1 MDNSTDDTKDLE
13 SYGVWVK
20 HSGDKEVNSI
30 PVSENDI
37 AETDNLDLPDFDDT
51 DFSDMF
57 KEELPGTDANQSSD
71 IPEIFDESDTALST
85 DELANLTNSE
95 DFKIDDLKADDFEDI
110 SISDNFDFNEPME
123 EIPAESDLETV
134 KADDFSEPDTDV
146 TEDFT
151 TETAPV
157 ADDTEI
163 SESKAETFE
172 IPETAPAPETSSS
185 DLADFNLDDI
195 PDGEINLDD
204 FMDGG
209 FSDESVAAGN
219 NGFASDAPVSIPSAS
234 GDSEDIS
241 LDDFLGE
248 GFSDA
253 PVAVEQPKEDVIV
266 DEPPIEMDLNFDDS
280 VDDIQTEENVSIDSD
295 YDIDE
300 NDYSEPS
307 EEINFEEVSEPA
319 TSELNATEDIS
330 LDDFTAPSE
339 STIETESVDL
349 SDFGIEEDAEETPV
363 TQNVEDA
370 KKKEDKVDFD
380 LFVGDS
386 NAATAPVVNE
396 IKTDSSNE
404 AVEESENQN
413 ETPVTENISANSE
426 NANITNTLL
435 QQIFAEITSIK
446 NDVSQLKSDYEEF
459 KTSTLNAEKTLSEE
473 IKPEDE
479 KSEEDNGFFAA
490 DDGDDTIALS
500 FDELDNIMNTA
511 EINAETSE
519 PATEE
524 IAEESPALEETA
536 STEEADLTDNFVS
549 PESSDYSD
557 LPEEISIPIHN
568 EASEEITEEPVIE
581 EVSELSADEPTIE
594 DITEVSTEEPVI
606 EDITEVSTD
615 EPVLEDITEVSTEE
629 PVIEEVS
636 EVSTEEPVIEDISE
650 VSTDEPA
657 VEDITE
663 VSTDEPVIED
673 ISEVSTAEPA
683 VEDISEV
690 STEEPVIEE
699 VSEVSTEEPVI
710 EDISEVSTD
719 EPVIEDISEVST
731 DEPVIEEVSE
741 ISTDEPVIEDITEV
755 PTEEPV
761 IEDISEVSTDE
772 PVIEDITEV
781 STDEPVIEDISEVST
796 DEPVIE
802 DISEVSTDEPVI
814 EDITEV
820 PTEEPVIEEVS
831 EVSTEEPVIEDISEI
846 STEEPAV
853 EDITEVSTEEPVIE
867 EVSEE
872 IAEEPA
878 VDDSIFVESEE
889 NKTDPLVSEN
899 TDFSFDDIENTLASV
914 DDITTVQSD
923 ESSGIVSESFDDVD
937 ELSDVLDSN
946 IDTAAEN
953 VPVETVENSEPV
965 IEETA
970 VPESEVNTEPADFGD
985 IDDLNN
991 DITESNID
999 YLTAKDE
1006 ESDKDNNADL
1016 KKDIKSVLLY
1026 MDQLLEN
1033 LPEDKIIEF
1042 ANSEEFVTYKKLFS
1056 ELGLS

>member
-71 IPEIFDESDTALST
+71 IPEIFDEPDTALST
-85 DELANLTNSE
+85 DELANLTNSD

-123 EIPAESDLETV
+123 EIPAESDLETL

-151 TETAPV
+151 TETETAPV
-157 ADDTEI
+157 ADDAEI

-172 IPETAPAPETSSS
+172 IPETAPAVETSSS
-185 DLADFNLDDI
+185 DLADFSLDDI

-219 NGFASDAPVSIPSAS
+219 NGFASDAPVSISSAG

-280 VDDIQTEENVSIDSD
+280 VEDIQTEENVSIDSD

-319 TSELNATEDIS
+319 SSELNTTEDIS

-404 AVEESENQN
+404 TVEESENQN

-524 IAEESPALEETA
+524 LAEETPALEET
-536 STEEADLTDNFVS
+536 DLSDNFVS
-549 PESSDYSD
+549 PEASDYSD

-568 EASEEITEEPVIE
+568 EVSEEITEEPVIE
-581 EVSELSADEPTIE
+581 EVSEITTEEPTLEDISEISADEPTIE
-594 DITEVSTEEPVI
+594 EVSEVTTDEPVIEDISEVPADEPVI

-615 EPVLEDITEVSTEE
+615 EPVIEEVSEVPADEPTIEEVSEITTEE

-636 EVSTEEPVIEDISE
+636 EV
-650 VSTDEPA
+650 
-657 VEDITE
+657 
-663 VSTDEPVIED
+663 
-673 ISEVSTAEPA
+673 TA
-683 VEDISEV
+683 D
-690 STEEPVIEE
+690 
-699 VSEVSTEEPVI
+699 EPVI

-719 EPVIEDISEVST
+719 EPVIEDITEISTEEPVIEDITEVSTDEPVIEEISEVTADEPTIEEVSEITSEEPVIEDISEVST
-731 DEPVIEEVSE
+731 DEPVIEEV
-741 ISTDEPVIEDITEV
+741 
-755 PTEEPV
+755 
-761 IEDISEVSTDE
+761 SEVSTDE

-781 STDEPVIEDISEVST
+781 STDEPVIE
-796 DEPVIE
+796 
-802 DISEVSTDEPVI
+802 
-814 EDITEV
+814 
-820 PTEEPVIEEVS
+820 
-831 EVSTEEPVIEDISEI
+831 
-846 STEEPAV
+846 
-853 EDITEVSTEEPVIE
+853 

-878 VDDSIFVESEE
+878 VDESIFVESEE
-889 NKTDPLVSEN
+889 NKTAPLVSEN

-953 VPVETVENSEPV
+953 VSVETVENSEPV

-985 IDDLNN
+985 IDELNN

-1056 ELGLS
+1056 KLGLS

>member
-85 DELANLTNSE
+85 DELANLTNSD

-172 IPETAPAPETSSS
+172 IPETATETSSS

-219 NGFASDAPVSIPSAS
+219 NGFASDAPVSIPSAG

-253 PVAVEQPKEDVIV
+253 PVAVEQPKEDIIV

-413 ETPVTENISANSE
+413 ETPVTENISTNSE

-536 STEEADLTDNFVS
+536 STEEDLTDNFVS

-568 EASEEITEEPVIE
+568 EASEEPVIE

-606 EDITEVSTD
+606 EEV
-615 EPVLEDITEVSTEE
+615 
-629 PVIEEVS
+629 
-636 EVSTEEPVIEDISE
+636 
-650 VSTDEPA
+650 
-657 VEDITE
+657 
-663 VSTDEPVIED
+663 
-673 ISEVSTAEPA
+673 
-683 VEDISEV
+683 
-690 STEEPVIEE
+690 
-699 VSEVSTEEPVI
+699 
-710 EDISEVSTD
+710 SEVSTD
-719 EPVIEDISEVST
+719 EPVIEDISEITTDEPVIEDITEVST
-731 DEPVIEEVSE
+731 EEPVIEEVSE

-755 PTEEPV
+755 PA
-761 IEDISEVSTDE
+761 
-772 PVIEDITEV
+772 
-781 STDEPVIEDISEVST
+781 DEPVIEDISEVST

-802 DISEVSTDEPVI
+802 DIADITTDEPVIEDISEIATEEPVIEDISEVSTDEPVIEELSESTTDKPVIEGITEVSTDEPVI

-853 EDITEVSTEEPVIE
+853 EDITEVSTDEPVIE

>member
-1 MDNSTDDTKDLE
+1 
-13 SYGVWVK
+13 
-20 HSGDKEVNSI
+20 
-30 PVSENDI
+30 
-37 AETDNLDLPDFDDT
+37 LPDFDDT

-71 IPEIFDESDTALST
+71 IPEIFDEPDTALST
-85 DELANLTNSE
+85 DELANLTNSD

-123 EIPAESDLETV
+123 EIPAESDLETL

-151 TETAPV
+151 TETETAPV
-157 ADDTEI
+157 ADDAEI

-172 IPETAPAPETSSS
+172 IPETAPAVETSSS
-185 DLADFNLDDI
+185 DLADFSLDDI

-219 NGFASDAPVSIPSAS
+219 NGFASDAPVSISSAG

-280 VDDIQTEENVSIDSD
+280 VEDIQTEENVSIDSD

-319 TSELNATEDIS
+319 SSELNTTEDIS

-404 AVEESENQN
+404 TVEESENQN

-524 IAEESPALEETA
+524 LAEETPALEET
-536 STEEADLTDNFVS
+536 DLSDNFVS
-549 PESSDYSD
+549 PEASDYSD

-568 EASEEITEEPVIE
+568 EVSEEITEEPVIE
-581 EVSELSADEPTIE
+581 EVSEITTEEPTLEDISEISADEPTIE
-594 DITEVSTEEPVI
+594 EVSEVTTDEPVIEDISEVPADEPVI

-615 EPVLEDITEVSTEE
+615 EPVIEEVSEVPADEPTIEEVSEITTEE

-636 EVSTEEPVIEDISE
+636 EV
-650 VSTDEPA
+650 
-657 VEDITE
+657 
-663 VSTDEPVIED
+663 
-673 ISEVSTAEPA
+673 TA
-683 VEDISEV
+683 D
-690 STEEPVIEE
+690 
-699 VSEVSTEEPVI
+699 EPVI

-719 EPVIEDISEVST
+719 EPVIEDITEISTEEPVIEDITEVST
-731 DEPVIEEVSE
+731 DEPVIEDISE
-741 ISTDEPVIEDITEV
+741 IT
-755 PTEEPV
+755 TEEPV
-761 IEDISEVSTDE
+761 IEEVSEITSEEPVIEEVSEVSTDE

-781 STDEPVIEDISEVST
+781 STDEPVIEDITEVST
-796 DEPVIE
+796 DEPVIEEISEVTADEPTIEEVSEITSEEPVIE

-814 EDITEV
+814 E
-820 PTEEPVIEEVS
+820 EVS
-831 EVSTEEPVIEDISEI
+831 EVSTDEPVI
-846 STEEPAV
+846 
-853 EDITEVSTEEPVIE
+853 EDITEVSTDEPVIE

-878 VDDSIFVESEE
+878 VDESIFVESEE
-889 NKTDPLVSEN
+889 NKTAPLVSEN

-953 VPVETVENSEPV
+953 VSVETVENSEPV

-985 IDDLNN
+985 IDELNN

-1056 ELGLS
+1056 KLGLS

>member
-209 FSDESVAAGN
+209 FSDESVAVGN

-473 IKPEDE
+473 IKSEDE
-479 KSEEDNGFFAA
+479 KSEEDNGFFTA

-511 EINAETSE
+511 EINAENSE

-524 IAEESPALEETA
+524 IAEESPTLEETA
-536 STEEADLTDNFVS
+536 STEEDLTDNFVS

-568 EASEEITEEPVIE
+568 EVSEEITEEPVIE
-581 EVSELSADEPTIE
+581 EVSEITTEEPTIE
-594 DITEVSTEEPVI
+594 N
-606 EDITEVSTD
+606 
-615 EPVLEDITEVSTEE
+615 
-629 PVIEEVS
+629 
-636 EVSTEEPVIEDISE
+636 
-650 VSTDEPA
+650 
-657 VEDITE
+657 
-663 VSTDEPVIED
+663 
-673 ISEVSTAEPA
+673 
-683 VEDISEV
+683 ISEV

-699 VSEVSTEEPVI
+699 VSEVST
-710 EDISEVSTD
+710 D
-719 EPVIEDISEVST
+719 EPVIEDISEITTDEPVIEDITEVST
-731 DEPVIEEVSE
+731 EEPVIEEVSE

-755 PTEEPV
+755 PA
-761 IEDISEVSTDE
+761 
-772 PVIEDITEV
+772 
-781 STDEPVIEDISEVST
+781 DEPVIEDISEVSA

-802 DISEVSTDEPVI
+802 DITEVSTDEPVI

-820 PTEEPVIEEVS
+820 PTEEPVIEDITEVSTEESVIEEVS
-831 EVSTEEPVIEDISEI
+831 EVSTDEPVI
-846 STEEPAV
+846 
-853 EDITEVSTEEPVIE
+853 EDITEVSTDEPVIE

>member
-37 AETDNLDLPDFDDT
+37 TETDNLDLPDFDDT

-85 DELANLTNSE
+85 DELANLTNSD

-594 DITEVSTEEPVI
+594 DITEVSTDEPVI
-606 EDITEVSTD
+606 EDITEV
-615 EPVLEDITEVSTEE
+615 
-629 PVIEEVS
+629 
-636 EVSTEEPVIEDISE
+636 
-650 VSTDEPA
+650 PA
-657 VEDITE
+657 
-663 VSTDEPVIED
+663 DEPVIED

-699 VSEVSTEEPVI
+699 VSEVSTDEPVI
-710 EDISEVSTD
+710 EEVSEVSTD

-731 DEPVIEEVSE
+731 DEPAV
-741 ISTDEPVIEDITEV
+741 EDIT
-755 PTEEPV
+755 
-761 IEDISEVSTDE
+761 EVSTDE

-781 STDEPVIEDISEVST
+781 STDEPVIEDITEVST
-796 DEPVIE
+796 DEPVIEDITEVSTDEPVIEDIADITTDEPVIEDISEIATEEPVIE

-814 EDITEV
+814 EELSESTTDEPVIEGITEVSTDEPVIEDITEV
-820 PTEEPVIEEVS
+820 PTD
-831 EVSTEEPVIEDISEI
+831 EPVIEDITEV
-846 STEEPAV
+846 STDEPV
-853 EDITEVSTEEPVIE
+853 IEDITEVSTEEPVIE